1 MLGGSEFRLRQ
12 GFALRAKRLY
22 GAKRRPIVVAKSA
35 LFHFRLSAEMTRAS
49 LLLLSPHN
57 PLCWACVGAPLNG
70 APEDTPAAAR
80 KARAGLKTARP
91 LCILG

>member
-22 GAKRRPIVVAKSA
+22 GAKRRPVVVAKSA
-35 LFHFRLSAEMTRAS
+35 LFHFRRRVEMKHAS

-70 APEDTPAAAR
+70 APEDTPTAAG
-80 KARAGLKTARP
+80 KERAGLFSARP
-91 LCILG
+91 LCVLG